1 MLLCVVCLPSCLW
14 LLVVCALSIWCCV
27 DMCVMALYILGAIY
41 GVGVVVCGRVG
52 LCVCWCGCVRCVVV
66 VVGACVYGLV
76 VLLRVW
82 LCSCVCV
89 HVLLL
94 LLCVRC

>member
-52 LCVCWCGCVRCVVV
+52 LCVCWCGCVRCVV
-66 VVGACVYGLV
+66 CCC
-76 VLLRVW
+76 VLLCCRGAVIVLV
-82 LCSCVCV
+82 LCCCV
-89 HVLLL
+89 
-94 LLCVRC
+94 LLCVVV

>member
-52 LCVCWCGCVRCVVV
+52 LCVCWCGCVRCVAVGCCWMLLFGVV
-66 VVGACVYGLV
+66 CWLLFVVWCVLFV
-76 VLLRVW
+76 V
-82 LCSCVCV
+82 C
-89 HVLLL
+89 
-94 LLCVRC
+94 